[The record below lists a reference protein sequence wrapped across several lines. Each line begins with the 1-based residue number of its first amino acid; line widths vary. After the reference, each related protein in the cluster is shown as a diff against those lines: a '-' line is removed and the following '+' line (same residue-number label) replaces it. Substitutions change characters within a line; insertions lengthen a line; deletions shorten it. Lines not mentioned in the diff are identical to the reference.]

1 VTPPFLQI
9 ARGGSPAA
17 PRLLPDV
24 LAPRLGLFG
33 DERPQQRDALI
44 VVFYALLVAV
54 ILWYVLEWTPMG
66 RHLRATGSGRE
77 AARLTGV
84 RTDKWLF
91 LSFVMS
97 GAIAALAGFMQTSR
111 VGSAPPDIGA
121 NFLLPA
127 YAATFLGATTIHAG
141 RFNVRGM
148 VVRVLVLAVGITGL
162 NLP

>member
-1 VTPPFLQI
+1 MASRDACFTWASGSRRPGGSRRCLGRRAGARRDAALAPQL
-9 ARGGSPAA
+9 ARGGSAAA

-127 YAATFLGATTIHAG
+127 
-141 RFNVRGM
+141 
-148 VVRVLVLAVGITGL
+148 
-162 NLP
+162 